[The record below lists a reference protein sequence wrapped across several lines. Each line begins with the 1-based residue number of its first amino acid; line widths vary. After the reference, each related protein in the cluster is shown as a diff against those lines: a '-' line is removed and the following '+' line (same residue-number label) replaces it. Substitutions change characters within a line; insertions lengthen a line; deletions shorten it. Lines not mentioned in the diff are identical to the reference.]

1 MTVKLNSD
9 ASKVQEAKFQTY
21 GCVYSVAC
29 AEQVAQMVNGA
40 DIETAEKLE
49 PAQVT
54 SALNGVPEEKEH
66 CAVMAVNAWRAAL
79 KSAESQ
85 RGRESFLQSMSDKEL
100 HAIDSNDSV
109 QLRHRLAELFDDWF
123 IPEMARQGI
132 SIRLED
138 IDTTGNII
146 SIGTNKSP
154 SIVTRFI
161 QESLQKYFKEKF
173 SIRFTS

>member
-1 MTVKLNSD
+1 
-9 ASKVQEAKFQTY
+9 
-21 GCVYSVAC
+21 
-29 AEQVAQMVNGA
+29 
-40 DIETAEKLE
+40 
-49 PAQVT
+49 
-54 SALNGVPEEKEH
+54 
-66 CAVMAVNAWRAAL
+66 MAVNAWRAAL

-85 RGRESFLQSMSDKEL
+85 RGRESFLQSVSDKEL
-100 HAIDSNDSV
+100 HVVDLQEPIFRPNDSV

-154 SIVTRFI
+154 SIVTKFI